1 MIRCHTI
8 EEAASEMATQGIK
21 NAVFVQ
27 CYNDCPEEVDWV
39 YEQVEV
45 QPVLT
50 LKPTR
55 PRRRAS

>member
-1 MIRCHTI
+1 
-8 EEAASEMATQGIK
+8 MATQGIK

-45 QPVLT
+45 QPVLI